1 MVSICIAYHQNLH
14 RILTGFFVSSK
25 CIKIVDL
32 AAENGGNI
40 ETTVPGQVVTVHDV
54 VHIGLTDLPS
64 RLPTQSS
71 TLYANNITKF
81 LLSIGEKDHF
91 HINLDDE
98 VVRGSIILNQGV
110 LLWPPP
116 MISVS
121 SRPAAPA
128 QVAKAKATNANP
140 ENLPAVSPF
149 NDTFKKSKYFYFL
162 PLLDPATDFLYCV
175 FQV

>member
-1 MVSICIAYHQNLH
+1 M
-14 RILTGFFVSSK
+14 
-25 CIKIVDL
+25 
-32 AAENGGNI
+32 AAESGGNI
-40 ETTVPGQVVTVHDV
+40 ETTVPGKVVTVHDV

-98 VVRGSIILNQGV
+98 VVRGSIILNQGE

-116 MISVS
+116 MISVNAAKS
-121 SRPAAPA
+121 IAPA
-128 QVAKAKATNANP
+128 QTATAKSAIKNP
-140 ENLPAVSPF
+140 ENLPAISPF
-149 NDTFKKSKYFYFL
+149 NDTLKKSTFERQHEYDRQL
-162 PLLDPATDFLYCV
+162 
-175 FQV
+175 